1 MEAASMEHLALFR
14 NSAFVFLLVSFGC
27 QQSSVRE
34 EVYHSTIRLDKNDSQ
49 LRVENGLLLWNNSSF
64 TGTLYSLDQN
74 NADTLSLSSYQSGR
88 EHGEWKQFYEGGQLK
103 EKRFFNNGLKA
114 GEYVAWW
121 PNGKK
126 QLHYFFENSE
136 YEGTCRE
143 WNNEGTLIKL
153 ANYKKGHE
161 EGLQQLWYDNRKVR
175 ANYVIKDGRRY
186 GLLGTKNCINV
197 SDSVF
202 KK

>member
-1 MEAASMEHLALFR
+1 MEHRALFR
-14 NSAFVFLLVSFGC
+14 NSAIVFLLVSFSCHQPGV
-27 QQSSVRE
+27 QD
-34 EVYHSTIRLDKNDSQ
+34 EVNHSTIRLDKNDLR
-49 LRVENGLLLWNNSSF
+49 LRVENGLLLWDNSPFS
-64 TGTLYSLDQN
+64 GTLYSLDQN
-74 NADTLSLSSYQSGR
+74 NVDTLSLSSYRSGW

-103 EKRFFNNGLKA
+103 ERRFFNNGLKA
-114 GEYVAWW
+114 CEYVAWW

-126 QLHYFFENSE
+126 QLHYIFENGE
-136 YEGTCRE
+136 YESTCRE

-153 ANYKKGHE
+153 ANYKKGYE
-161 EGLQQLWYDNRKVR
+161 EGLQQLWYDNGKVR

-202 KK
+202 RK

>member
-1 MEAASMEHLALFR
+1 MEHLALFR

-27 QQSSVRE
+27 QKSGVRE
-34 EVYHSTIRLDKNDSQ
+34 EVKHSTIRLDKSEPQ
-49 LRVENGLLLWNNSSF
+49 VQVENGLVLWNNLPF
-64 TGTLYSLDQN
+64 TGILYSLHQS
-74 NADTLSLSSYQSGR
+74 NADTSSLSSYQNGR

-103 EKRFFNNGLKA
+103 EKRFFKNGLKE

-121 PNGKK
+121 PNGNK
-126 QLHYFFENSE
+126 QLHYFFENGE
-136 YEGTCRE
+136 YEGGCRE
-143 WNNEGTLIKL
+143 WNNEGSLIKL

-161 EGLQQLWYDNRKVR
+161 EGLQQLWYDNGKVR
-175 ANYVIKDGRRY
+175 ANYVVKEGRRY

-202 KK
+202 RK